1 MNDMAAV
8 NKGNGAALPAYPL
21 PPASLA
27 QLGFHAP
34 ALARLRGVINGHI
47 SEGRYPGAQIALAR
61 HGQLALFETFGR
73 ASLEGNKAAA
83 DDTLWLLFSNT
94 KVITAMG
101 IWALVEDGLLT
112 FNDRIAEHMPEF
124 AQHGKGD
131 ITLAL
136 LLSHRAGFP
145 SQNVTPAVWTD
156 HAEMRRQVCNF
167 TLEWTPGSRLH
178 YHGKS
183 ALWVAAALIETV
195 SGMDYRDFLRQRIIE
210 PLGLARDIFVGLPDA
225 EHARVATMYEPAIG
239 QQDQQDKPAA
249 VDSKQQALKDEN
261 TAAHRRAGVPS
272 SGGYAT
278 ARGMAA
284 LYQMM
289 ANFGTLNGTRIFSRR
304 LVEFVTRNHTGD
316 MHDGGMHMP
325 MHRGLGVHTR
335 GVSDKIRGLGA
346 IASPRTFGHG
356 GVGTSYCWADPDS
369 GVSFAYISNSR
380 IPDPWHSRRLDVIAN
395 LVHSAID

>member
-1 MNDMAAV
+1 MSN
-8 NKGNGAALPAYPL
+8 NYPL
-21 PPASLA
+21 PKSGLIK
-27 QLGFHAP
+27 LGFHVP
-34 ALARLRGVINGHI
+34 ALDKLRGVIQKHI
-47 SEGRYPGAQIALAR
+47 AEGRYPGAQIALAR
-61 HGQLALFETFGR
+61 HGQLALFETFGQ
-73 ASLEGNKAAA
+73 ANIEANKAAQ

-101 IWALVEDGLLT
+101 VWALVEDGLLT
-112 FNDRIAEHMPEF
+112 FSDRVAEHMPDF

-131 ITLAL
+131 ITIAQV
-136 LLSHRAGFP
+136 LSHRAGFP

-156 HAEMRRQVCNF
+156 HEELKKQVCNF
-167 TLEWTPGSRLH
+167 TLEWTPGTRLQ
-178 YHGKS
+178 YHGRS
-183 ALWVAAALIETV
+183 ALWVAAALIEIA

-210 PLGLARDIFVGLPDA
+210 PLGLARDIFVGMPDA
-225 EHARVATMYEPAIG
+225 EHARAASMYEPDTAG
-239 QQDQQDKPAA
+239 
-249 VDSKQQALKDEN
+249 KQQVLKDEN
-261 TAAHRRAGVPS
+261 SAPFRRAGVPS

-289 ANFGTLNGTRIFSRR
+289 ANFGKLNGKRIFSRR

-316 MHDGGMHMP
+316 MLDHGMGLP

-335 GVSDKIRGLGA
+335 GVSEKIRGLGA
-346 IASPRTFGHG
+346 IGSPRTFGHG

-380 IPDPWHSRRLDVIAN
+380 QPDPWHSRRLDIVAN
-395 LVHSAID
+395 LVHSAIE

>member
-1 MNDMAAV
+1 MNDMATGKKSGDAV
-8 NKGNGAALPAYPL
+8 HLMYPL
-21 PPASLA
+21 ASA
-27 QLGFHAP
+27 TPKQLGFHEP
-34 ALARLRGVINGHI
+34 ALAKLRGVIQKHI
-47 SEGRYPGAQIALAR
+47 TDGRYPGAQIALAR
-61 HGQLALFETFGR
+61 HGQLALFETFGQ
-73 ASLEGNKAAA
+73 ASIEGNKAAS

-94 KVITAMG
+94 KVVTAMG

-112 FNDRIAEHMPEF
+112 FNDRVAEHMPEF

-131 ITLAL
+131 ITIAQV
-136 LLSHRAGFP
+136 LSHRAGFP

-156 HAEMRRQVCNF
+156 HAEMRKQVCNF
-167 TLEWTPGSRLH
+167 TLEWTPGTRLH
-178 YHGKS
+178 YHGRS

-195 SGMDYRDFLRQRIIE
+195 SGIDYRDFLRQRILE
-210 PLGLARDIFVGLPDA
+210 PLGLARDIYVGMPDT
-225 EHARVATMYEPAIG
+225 EHTRAASMYEPDASG
-239 QQDQQDKPAA
+239 
-249 VDSKQQALKDEN
+249 KQHALKDEN
-261 TAAHRRAGVPS
+261 TAPFRRAGVPS

-284 LYQMM
+284 LYQVM
-289 ANFGTLNGTRIFSRR
+289 ANFGTLNGARVFSRR

-316 MHDGGMHMP
+316 MVDGGMGLP

-346 IASPRTFGHG
+346 IGSPRTFGHG

-369 GVSFAYISNSR
+369 GVSFTYISNSR
-380 IPDPWHSRRLDVIAN
+380 QPDPWHSRRLDVVAN

>member
-1 MNDMAAV
+1 M
-8 NKGNGAALPAYPL
+8 
-21 PPASLA
+21 
-27 QLGFHAP
+27 QLGFHEP
-34 ALARLRGVINGHI
+34 ALARLRGVIEKHIAVGH
-47 SEGRYPGAQIALAR
+47 YPGAQIALAR
-61 HGQLALFETFGR
+61 HGQLALFETFGCAAIEGSQA
-73 ASLEGNKAAA
+73 AS

-94 KVITAMG
+94 KVIIAMG

-167 TLEWTPGSRLH
+167 TLEWTPGTRLH

-195 SGMDYRDFLRQRIIE
+195 SGMDYRDFLRLRIIE

-225 EHARVATMYEPAIG
+225 EHARVATMYEPG
-239 QQDQQDKPAA
+239 RDG
-249 VDSKQQALKDEN
+249 KQQALKDEN
-261 TAAHRRAGVPS
+261 TAEHRRAGVPS

-289 ANFGTLNGTRIFSRR
+289 ANFGKLNGTRIFSRR

-335 GVSDKIRGLGA
+335 GTSEKIRGLGA

-380 IPDPWHSRRLDVIAN
+380 IPDPWHSRRLDIVAN

>member
-1 MNDMAAV
+1 MNDMTAGTAV
-8 NKGNGAALPAYPL
+8 YPL
-21 PPASLA
+21 AQASFA
-27 QLGFHAP
+27 QLGFHEP
-34 ALARLRGVINGHI
+34 ALEKLMDVINRHI
-47 SEGRYPGAQIALAR
+47 AEGRYPGAQIALAR
-61 HGQLALFETFGR
+61 HGQLALSKTFGE
-73 ASLEGNKAAA
+73 ASIEGSKAAT

-101 IWALVEDGLLT
+101 IWALVEDGLLS
-112 FNDRIAEHMPEF
+112 FSDRIAEHMPEF

-131 ITLAL
+131 ITLAQV
-136 LLSHRAGFP
+136 LSHRAGFP

-156 HAEMRRQVCNF
+156 HLELRKQVCNF

-178 YHGKS
+178 YHPRA

-195 SGMDYRDFLRQRIIE
+195 SGIDYRDFLRQRIIE
-210 PLGLARDIFVGLPDA
+210 PLGLARDIYVGMPDA
-225 EHARVATMYEPAIG
+225 EHGRAATIYEPGADRT
-239 QQDQQDKPAA
+239 QR
-249 VDSKQQALKDEN
+249 ALTDEN
-261 TAAHRRAGVPS
+261 TAPFRRAGVPS
-272 SGGYAT
+272 GGGYAT

-289 ANFGTLNGTRIFSRR
+289 ANFGKLNGARIFSRR

-316 MHDGGMHMP
+316 MVDGGMEMP
-325 MHRGLGVHTR
+325 MHRGLGVHVR
-335 GVSDKIRGLGA
+335 GYSEKIRGLGA

-369 GVSFAYISNSR
+369 GVSFCYVTNSR
-380 IPDPWHSRRLDVIAN
+380 QPDPWHSRRLDIVAN

>member
-1 MNDMAAV
+1 M
-8 NKGNGAALPAYPL
+8 
-21 PPASLA
+21 
-27 QLGFHAP
+27 
-34 ALARLRGVINGHI
+34 IEGHI
-47 SEGRYPGAQIALAR
+47 AQGHYPGAQIALAR
-61 HGQLALFETFGR
+61 HGQLALFETFGQ
-73 ASLEGNKAAA
+73 ASIEGQQAAR

-112 FNDRIAEHMPEF
+112 FSDRVAEHMPEF

-131 ITLAL
+131 ITLAQV
-136 LLSHRAGFP
+136 LSHRAGFP

-156 HAEMRRQVCNF
+156 HAEMFKQVCNF
-167 TLEWTPGSRLH
+167 TLEWTPGTRLH
-178 YHGKS
+178 YHGRS

-210 PLGLARDIFVGLPDA
+210 PLGLANDIFVGMPDA
-225 EHARVATMYEPAIG
+225 QQSRAATMYEPGAG
-239 QQDQQDKPAA
+239 GA
-249 VDSKQQALKDEN
+249 QQALKDEN
-261 TAAHRRAGVPS
+261 SAAFRRAGVPS

-289 ANFGTLNGTRIFSRR
+289 ANFGKLNGTRIFSRR
-304 LVEFVTRNHTGD
+304 LVEFVSRNHTGD

-325 MHRGLGVHTR
+325 MHRGLGVHVR
-335 GVSDKIRGLGA
+335 GLSEKIRGLGA

-369 GVSFAYISNSR
+369 GVSFAYITNSR
-380 IPDPWHSRRLDVIAN
+380 IPDPWHSRRLDIVAN